1 MVNPVYT
8 SNKTSELK
16 FIKISKS
23 QVALHPQPK
32 GVIQFI
38 GAFVFGSFPLQYYY
52 SLLENLY
59 QKGYT
64 LFIYRFPLNPLQF
77 DHLSV
82 AVSLLEEQY
91 SLRVQLLNNANSYGI
106 SEEFYADHKN
116 YSWVG
121 HSLGGKYV
129 VLLEIL
135 SNYNTPQRNQILRQ
149 CLNQGFDQAIADIQ
163 RGDNAR
169 IQANQELNGTDTV
182 FDEDFFIRDQKSV
195 LLAPKFNNAVD
206 ALNSSFSLVNP
217 LSERL
222 VFPNQKATQ
231 CLINNTRGFFNLM
244 GLIRFKNDCLAI
256 DDPEFIVNKIQELI
270 ASGIPINPEVLQ
282 DMEGSHL
289 QPTNISTE
297 TLADSIDEILRM
309 LPSP

>member
-1 MVNPVYT
+1 MVNPVDT
-8 SNKTSELK
+8 SNKTPDIK
-16 FIKISKS
+16 FRKISKS

-38 GAFVFGSFPLQYYY
+38 GAFVFGSFPIQYYY

-64 LFIYRFPLNPLQF
+64 LFIYRFPLNPFEF

-91 SLRVQLLNNANSYGI
+91 SLRVQLLKNANNYGI
-106 SEEFYADHKN
+106 SEEIRSFYANHKN
-116 YSWVG
+116 YAWVG

-135 SNYNTPQRNQILRQ
+135 SNGNIQVRDQILRQ
-149 CLNQGFDQAIADIQ
+149 CLNKGFDKAIADIQ
-163 RGDNAR
+163 RGDQAR
-169 IQANQELNGTDTV
+169 ETADQQLDGTPAV
-182 FDEDFFIRDQKSV
+182 FGQDFFIRDQRSV
-195 LLAPKFNNAVD
+195 LLAPKFNNSVD

-217 LSERL
+217 LSEKL

-244 GLIRFKNDCLAI
+244 GLIRFKNDCIAI

-297 TLADSIDEILRM
+297 TLADSIDSILD
-309 LPSP
+309 S